1 MYKIEKIGENT
12 FYIKVLGTMP
22 PSVAKKFVKDFK
34 AKTKNLDNFS
44 SVVDGLDLILLNLKS
59 FKIILK
65 LLKKNNKKLIKS
77 GFVIGKSPVLNK
89 EAEILLEQA
98 RSSKRKIVATLDEAK
113 DWVGIK
119 EIVIHKD

>member
-12 FYIKVLGTMP
+12 LYIKVLGTMP

-34 AKTKNLDNFS
+34 AKTKNLASFS
-44 SVVDGLDLILLNLKS
+44 SVVDGFDLILLNLKS

-77 GFVIGKSPVLNK
+77 AYVIGKSPVLNK
-89 EAEILLEQA
+89 EAELLLEQA
-98 RSSKRKIVATLDEAK
+98 KSSKRKIVSTFEEAK
-113 DWVGIK
+113 NWVDIK
-119 EIVIHKD
+119 DIIIQKE